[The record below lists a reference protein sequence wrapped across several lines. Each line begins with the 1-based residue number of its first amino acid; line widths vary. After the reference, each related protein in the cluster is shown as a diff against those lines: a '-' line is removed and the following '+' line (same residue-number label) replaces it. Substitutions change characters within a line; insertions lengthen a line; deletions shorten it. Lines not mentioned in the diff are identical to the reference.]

1 MSTKTFSETQEK
13 VNKAFKETSDHFT
26 KNTSLL
32 MDSYSE
38 QMNKGYEFYKKMTEA
53 AKHDGKDKWED
64 MTKDSADF
72 FEKAITSTSK
82 LSKEIM
88 EKTFSVFSEKE
99 WSSLSKKSID
109 EILNI
114 FTKQAEQS
122 RDFGVQ
128 FLDVMEK
135 DEVLSPE
142 NFKKQSDRFNKLI
155 NESIHDSGSTIK
167 ELIASYNGQAS
178 FTQEANK
185 KLMNNIHQQM
195 DSLAKAHQKFTEDLT
210 SIIKEKQAS
219 ADKNQTKKLQ
229 NGSK

>member
-13 VNKAFKETSDHFT
+13 VNKAFKETSDLFI
-26 KNTSLL
+26 KTSSSL

-72 FEKAITSTSK
+72 LEKAITSTSK

-128 FLDVMEK
+128 FLEVMEK
-135 DEVLSPE
+135 GEVLSPE

-155 NESIHDSGSTIK
+155 NESIHNSGSTIK
-167 ELIASYNGQAS
+167 DLIASYNKQAS

-185 KLMNNIHQQM
+185 KLMNNIQQQM
-195 DSLAKAHQKFTEDLT
+195 DLLAKAHQKFTEDLT

-219 ADKNQTKKLQ
+219 SDKNQPKKTQ
-229 NGSK
+229 NGAK

>member
-13 VNKAFKETSDHFT
+13 VNKAFKETSDLFT
-26 KNTSLL
+26 KTTSSL

-38 QMNKGYEFYKKMTEA
+38 QMNKGYEFYKKITET
-53 AKHDGKDKWED
+53 AKHDGKDKWAY

-72 FEKAITSTSK
+72 FEKAINNTLN
-82 LSKEIM
+82 LSKEIV

-99 WSSLSKKSID
+99 WSSLSKKSVD
-109 EILNI
+109 DILDV
-114 FTKQAEQS
+114 FAKHAEQS

-128 FLDVMEK
+128 FLEAMEK
-135 DEVLSPE
+135 GEVLSPE
-142 NFKKQSDRFNKLI
+142 TFKKQSDRFNKLI

-167 ELIASYNGQAS
+167 DLIASYNKQAS
-178 FTQEANK
+178 FTAETNK
-185 KLMNNIHQQM
+185 KLMNNIQQQM
-195 DSLAKAHQKFTEDLT
+195 NSLAKAHQKFTEDLT

-219 ADKNQTKKLQ
+219 SDKNQTKKPQ